1 MPKDWLYNDYL
12 RLLYGFSINAI
23 YLVIEIIGLL
33 LMWFKLAII
42 GLKDTNLNNELISRR
57 TTIKL
62 LFCRLGD
69 NLDTSIINFDA

>member
-1 MPKDWLYNDYL
+1 MTKMPKGWLYDDYL

-23 YLVIEIIGLL
+23 YLVIKIIGLL
-33 LMWFKLAII
+33 SIRFNLAII
-42 GLKDTNLNNELISRR
+42 DLKDTNLNNELISRR

-69 NLDTSIINFDA
+69 NLDI